1 MQKQKTIYDSPVDAI
16 VVLAKRLSIY
26 EERYR
31 LSSEEFF
38 DKFTKGLLD
47 DGIDFVEWSNDYQHF
62 LALKM
67 ELDKR
72 LSHA

>member
-1 MQKQKTIYDSPVDAI
+1 MQKQKTVYDSPVDAI

-47 DGIDFVEWSNDYQHF
+47 DSIDFVEWSNDYQHF
-62 LALKM
+62 LALK
-67 ELDKR
+67 
-72 LSHA
+72 